1 MALTFYE
8 ISGALRYIWP
18 KPLDAEEVLRLNRV
32 ALSGK
37 ADPPVRNICLVDI
50 RTMEEVTGQILE
62 EDEPHIACC
71 EGGDGDDL
79 SLLLAQMR
87 AAE

>member
-18 KPLDAEEVLRLNRV
+18 KPLDAEEVLRLNRLAASSV
-32 ALSGK
+32 GRPA
-37 ADPPVRNICLVDI
+37 PNMCLVDI
-50 RTMEEVTGQILE
+50 RSMEEVSGHILE